1 MESKEAVLEL
11 IIEAESLN
19 RNDSRLCFLK
29 KIIEKD
35 LEILEILKKHIEI
48 NEHRFNEKGQS
59 CIDILIPQSDECF
72 IEIKEWLESQIKMEE
87 LTEKEDIYLKSD
99 KECEYNLTSSNDGIA
114 ILKGDPIEIMSLD
127 KATEKLH
134 AILEIEEE
142 LGIDLITL
150 FKASEYGF
158 YMINEGQIKF
168 VKQGYQFNLR
178 GRYIHLNSGY
188 KKLDFKL
195 EDKPFSD
202 ILLFKDYGATWSI
215 DRKDLEQ

>member
-1 MESKEAVLEL
+1 ME
-11 IIEAESLN
+11 
-19 RNDSRLCFLK
+19 R
-29 KIIEKD
+29 
-35 LEILEILKKHIEI
+35 
-48 NEHRFNEKGQS
+48 
-59 CIDILIPQSDECF
+59 
-72 IEIKEWLESQIKMEE
+72 
-87 LTEKEDIYLKSD
+87 LTEKEDIYIKSD
-99 KECEYNLTSSNDGIA
+99 GESEYKLTSSNDGIA
-114 ILKGDPIEIMSLD
+114 ILKCDPVEIMNLD

-134 AILEIEEE
+134 EILEIEDE
-142 LGIDLITL
+142 LGIELITL

-215 DRKDLEQ
+215 YRETLEND